1 MHTTQAS
8 KFVYG
13 LWRPVTA
20 IRGALDDLNP
30 ATEPDAAWLPLIT
43 TPPYPS
49 YAGNMACIGASAA
62 RALQLAF
69 GTDDMAI
76 TATWKQ
82 SNGPDVSH
90 QFDSF
95 SALADSQYMARIW
108 GGVHYR
114 FDQVAG
120 QRIGNQV
127 AEYVFMNFM
136 ARRDGRDD

>member
-1 MHTTQAS
+1 MAAVDHDATVPVVRGQH
-8 KFVYG
+8 G
-13 LWRPVTA
+13 LYRRQCRA
-20 IRGALDDLNP
+20 RL
-30 ATEPDAAWLPLIT
+30 
-43 TPPYPS
+43 
-49 YAGNMACIGASAA
+49 AA
-62 RALQLAF
+62 RVRHRRHNYY
-69 GTDDMAI
+69 GHVETVERP
-76 TATWKQ
+76 
-82 SNGPDVSH
+82 PDVPH

>member
-1 MHTTQAS
+1 
-8 KFVYG
+8 
-13 LWRPVTA
+13 
-20 IRGALDDLNP
+20 
-30 ATEPDAAWLPLIT
+30 
-43 TPPYPS
+43 
-49 YAGNMACIGASAA
+49 MACIGASAA

-69 GTDDMAI
+69 GTDDTTI

-82 SNGPDVSH
+82 SNAPDVSH

-120 QRIGNQV
+120 QHIGNQV

-136 ARRDGRDD
+136 ARRDGGDD